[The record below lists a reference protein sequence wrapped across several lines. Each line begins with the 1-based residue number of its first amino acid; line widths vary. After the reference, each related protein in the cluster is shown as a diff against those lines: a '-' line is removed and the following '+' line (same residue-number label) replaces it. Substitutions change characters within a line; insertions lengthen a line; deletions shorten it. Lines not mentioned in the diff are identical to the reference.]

1 MTKDDKIKS
10 VRGVPVHPVSHRFI
24 QPSNDRISTPELRTS
39 DRYVLGMNR
48 VAYERELEPTLM
60 DLPGF
65 VDSVRWTS
73 E

>member
-1 MTKDDKIKS
+1 M
-10 VRGVPVHPVSHRFI
+10 
-24 QPSNDRISTPELRTS
+24 PELRTS